1 MDPLQTRLD
10 ALEQQ
15 MHAVNRRLRWW
26 RDLARGLTVVGLL
39 GWGLPLGLAR
49 EDAAEKDNDP
59 KGLAQRVAALEQL
72 LKHVSRE
79 GKAIFITG
87 CLGVTAA
94 GAVIRP

>member
-10 ALEQQ
+10 ALEPQ

-26 RDLARGLTVVGLL
+26 Q
-39 GWGLPLGLAR
+39 GLAR

-59 KGLAQRVAALEQL
+59 KGRAQRVPALEQL

-79 GKAIFITG
+79 GKAICITG